1 MNKSIFLIALL
12 LCLTWS
18 ACDDDQA
25 TFPDE
30 AEFMDFAIGKYLVPA
45 NDGLWLIPGDNGE
58 LLETDTIYIG
68 GHGSLMTSSFW
79 FVDEHTLLIGA
90 VIWEG
95 APMGNDPYMLW
106 QSYLD
111 QRGES
116 IHLFVRCNYH
126 YDPATGILT
135 TDSQQLTG
143 EARGT
148 VHRLGKL
155 SDGRWTISVLFR
167 EPLFEIIGRR
177 YLLEP
182 TLTPDNSA
190 AYDYLIFESHE
201 EAKNYVVATLEAAGI
216 VVDDYYL

>member
-90 VIWEG
+90 VIWG
-95 APMGNDPYMLW
+95 GRLW
-106 QSYLD
+106 
-111 QRGES
+111 GMTP
-116 IHLFVRCNYH
+116 ICFGKV
-126 YDPATGILT
+126 ILT
-135 TDSQQLTG
+135 NAGNRYVCSCAATTTTIRQPVSSRPTASNLS
-143 EARGT
+143 ARRKG
-148 VHRLGKL
+148 LC
-155 SDGRWTISVLFR
+155 
-167 EPLFEIIGRR
+167 IGLRSYR
-177 YLLEP
+177 M
-182 TLTPDNSA
+182 A
-190 AYDYLIFESHE
+190 
-201 EAKNYVVATLEAAGI
+201 VG
-216 VVDDYYL
+216 

>member
-45 NDGLWLIPGDNGE
+45 NDV
-58 LLETDTIYIG
+58 
-68 GHGSLMTSSFW
+68 TSSFW

-95 APMGNDPYMLW
+95 APMGNDPYILW

-135 TDSQQLTG
+135 TDGQQLVG
-143 EARGT
+143 EAQGT
-148 VHRLGKL
+148 VHRFEKL
-155 SDGRWTISVLFR
+155 SDGRWVISALFE
-167 EPLFEIIGRR
+167 EPLLEIVGRR
-177 YLLEP
+177 YLLET

-190 AYDYLIFESHE
+190 AYDYLIFDSHE

>member
-95 APMGNDPYMLW
+95 APMGMTN
-106 QSYLD
+106 
-111 QRGES
+111 
-116 IHLFVRCNYH
+116 
-126 YDPATGILT
+126 
-135 TDSQQLTG
+135 
-143 EARGT
+143 
-148 VHRLGKL
+148 
-155 SDGRWTISVLFR
+155 
-167 EPLFEIIGRR
+167 
-177 YLLEP
+177 
-182 TLTPDNSA
+182 
-190 AYDYLIFESHE
+190 
-201 EAKNYVVATLEAAGI
+201 AGI
-216 VVDDYYL
+216 RYVCSCAATTTTIRQPVSSRPTASNLSARRKGLCIGLRSYRMAVG